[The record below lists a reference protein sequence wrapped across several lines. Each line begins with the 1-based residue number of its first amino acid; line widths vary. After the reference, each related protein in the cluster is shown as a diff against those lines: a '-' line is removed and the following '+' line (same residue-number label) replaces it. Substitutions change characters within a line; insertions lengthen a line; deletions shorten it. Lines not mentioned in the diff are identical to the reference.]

1 MSAREFAVTLNLTMK
16 DRATEDVIPTARGQ
30 YDTEWVGDVI
40 TFFTARVMEADAVTV
55 EAVEAVA
62 ADFTA
67 GVLDT
72 RFWTAFVLNAASE
85 ATRATAA
92 EDAGA
97 DATAADV
104 VKWVAQDVTAAVA
117 AAGVRAAR
125 EVLA

>member
-1 MSAREFAVTLNLTMK
+1 MSAREFAVTLNLAMK
-16 DRATEDVIPTARGQ
+16 DRATEDLIPTARGQ
-30 YDTEWVGDVI
+30 YDNEWAGDVI

-55 EAVEAVA
+55 AAVEAVA

-67 GVLDT
+67 GVLDA
-72 RFWTAFVLNAASE
+72 RFWTQFVLNAASE

-97 DATAADV
+97 ESSAADV
-104 VKWVAQDVTAAVA
+104 VAWVAQDVTAAVA

>member
-40 TFFTARVMEADAVTV
+40 TGFSARVMEADAVTV

-72 RFWTAFVLNAASE
+72 RFWAAFVLNAASE

-92 EDAGA
+92 EDAGD
-97 DATAADV
+97 DATAVDV